1 MPEVAN
7 GTYRATAES
16 ADLSFTATG
25 KEMITVRFRL
35 ETGASLWWRGFFT
48 DKTTERTFESLRACG
63 WTGNDISS
71 VAFPPDNSVE
81 VVVENEEYQGKV
93 HPKIQWVNAIRGAS
107 IQNAM
112 DPLQAK
118 SFAARMKGALVAF
131 DQKNKA
137 AAPPTET
144 KAPAAAPNGDIP
156 F

>member
-1 MPEVAN
+1 
-7 GTYRATAES
+7 
-16 ADLSFTATG
+16 
-25 KEMITVRFRL
+25 
-35 ETGASLWWRGFFT
+35 
-48 DKTTERTFESLRACG
+48 
-63 WTGNDISS
+63 
-71 VAFPPDNSVE
+71 VE

-131 DQKNKA
+131 DQKNGG
-137 AAPPTET
+137 PP
-144 KAPAAAPNGDIP
+144 KKDSIP